1 MFILQDIVPH
11 VLVGNS
17 QLVLAHL
24 NIVAT
29 YSIFPLVGRRFGL
42 LPWITGTFASDPVY
56 DFSSSGPVKLRQPQP
71 EDP

>member
-24 NIVAT
+24 NIVE
-29 YSIFPLVGRRFGL
+29 YSGDI
-42 LPWITGTFASDPVY
+42 
-56 DFSSSGPVKLRQPQP
+56 
-71 EDP
+71 